1 MHFGERRDARGG
13 YGCILKP
20 ASFSGVTRMQA
31 TARSSTT
38 KQGAFASSA
47 SDAKGATTRK
57 SDGGGPLVLGILA
70 VVILAAGAG
79 AGYLAAYLQFDEK
92 ISAITQADELR
103 INAKN
108 DRIKEL
114 EEQQRESVRHADE
127 QERELEQQASAQE
140 RVLLARADE
149 RERKLA
155 KPDLPV
161 RLWVR
166 KAFATN
172 VITARM
178 HNFGDKELVLAVT
191 AHNRQTD
198 QRSTWNVAIAPSAT
212 QVIGREQGWTFAAG
226 DEIDLVGNGYRPM
239 TFRVPS
245 QVASSIAGKSL
256 Q

>member
-1 MHFGERRDARGG
+1 
-13 YGCILKP
+13 
-20 ASFSGVTRMQA
+20 MQA
-31 TARSSTT
+31 TARASTT
-38 KQGAFASSA
+38 QQSA
-47 SDAKGATTRK
+47 YVPLAADAKGATAQKR
-57 SDGGGPLVLGILA
+57 DGGGRLLVAMLA
-70 VVILAAGAG
+70 VVVFAAGAG
-79 AGYLAAYLQFDEK
+79 VGYLAAYFQFDEK
-92 ISAITQADELR
+92 ITAITQSDELR

-140 RVLLARADE
+140 RVLLARADD

-155 KPDLPV
+155 KPDLPI
-161 RLWVR
+161 RIWVR

-178 HNFGDKELVLAVT
+178 HNYGEKELVLAVT
-191 AHNRQTD
+191 AHSRQTD

-212 QVIGREQGWTFAAG
+212 QVIGRDQGWTFAAG
-226 DEIDLVGNGYRPM
+226 DEIDLAGNGYRPM

-245 QVASSIAGKSL
+245 QVASSTVGKNL